1 MDILIRFVLLIK
13 DSMKIT
19 RKRAKKLYKV
29 LEEEKEKIRKENEE
43 GEDDY
48 PYEKWE
54 RERKKIVKRLQKLP
68 GLVEK
73 AASQLEVDRPNRG
86 RKQKLDPEQKTM
98 LFLFAR
104 LTQKS
109 NRDMEAILSLL
120 GPAFD
125 VDVSYKT
132 IERLY
137 SDEEVKTVLHNLF
150 LLLLDEEDVSGDC
163 SGDGT
168 GYSLQAGKHYRS
180 ESKKNGKKFRYVFR
194 LADLKTGMYIGY
206 GYSNKSEKEAFKK
219 AVKFV
224 KRHDIPFQK
233 VRLDKYYSNEKDI
246 QKLGEE
252 VEACVLP
259 KKNLS
264 NFGYEWHEILN
275 KIKEDPYGF
284 LKDYFKR
291 ELSETFFGADKKRF
305 GRKISQRR
313 EDRRETASF
322 ATAILHNL
330 FTIRL
335 PLT

>member
-1 MDILIRFVLLIK
+1 
-13 DSMKIT
+13 MKIT
-19 RKRAKKLYKV
+19 RKRAKKLYEV
-29 LEEEKEKIRKENEE
+29 LEEEKEKIRKENKEE
-43 GEDDY
+43 GDDY
-48 PYEKWE
+48 PYREWE
-54 RERKKIVKRLQKLP
+54 RERKEIVERLQELP
-68 GLVEK
+68 DLVEE
-73 AASQLEVDRPNRG
+73 AASWIEVDRPNRG

-104 LTQKS
+104 LTEKS

-120 GPAFD
+120 GPAFG

-137 SDEEVKTVLHNLF
+137 SDEEVKMVLHNLF
-150 LLLLDEEDVSGDC
+150 LLLIDEEDISGDC

-180 ESKKNGKKFRYVFR
+180 ESKKNGKKYRYVFR
-194 LADLKTGMYIGY
+194 LVDLQTGMYVGY

-219 AVKFV
+219 AVEFV
-224 KRHDIPFQK
+224 KKHDIPLNK
-233 VRLDKYYSNEKDI
+233 VRLDKYYSNRKDLK
-246 QKLGEE
+246 KLGED
-252 VEACVLP
+252 VEAFVLP

-275 KIKEDPYGF
+275 RVKEDPYGF
-284 LKDYFKR
+284 LKNYFKR
-291 ELSETFFGADKKRF
+291 ELSETFFGADKERF

-335 PLT
+335 PPP

>member
-1 MDILIRFVLLIK
+1 MYNFISVGCLLT
-13 DSMKIT
+13 DDMKIT

-29 LEEEKEKIRKENEE
+29 LEEEKEKIRKENEDE
-43 GEDDY
+43 EDDY
-48 PYEKWE
+48 PYKKWE
-54 RERKKIVKRLQKLP
+54 RERKKIVKRLQELP
-68 GLVEK
+68 NLVEK
-73 AASQLEVDRPNRG
+73 AASQLETDRPDRG

-120 GPAFD
+120 GPAFG

-137 SDEEVKTVLHNLF
+137 SDEEVKMVLHNLF
-150 LLLLDEEDVSGDC
+150 LLLLDEENISGDC

-180 ESKKNGKKFRYVFR
+180 EGKKRGDKFRYVFR
-194 LADLKTGMYIGY
+194 LLDLETGMYIGY
-206 GYSNKSEKEAFKK
+206 GYSNKSEKDAFEK

-224 KRHDIPFQK
+224 KKHKIPFNK
-233 VRLDKYYSNEKDI
+233 VRLDKYYSNRKDLR
-246 QKLGEE
+246 KLGGE
-252 VEACVLP
+252 VEALVLP

-275 KIKEDPYGF
+275 KIRENPGGF

-291 ELSETFFGADKKRF
+291 ELSETFFGADKERF

-313 EDRRETASF
+313 KDRRETASF

-335 PLT
+335 PP

>member
-1 MDILIRFVLLIK
+1 
-13 DSMKIT
+13 MKIT
-19 RKRAKKLYKV
+19 RKRAKKLLEV
-29 LEEEKEKIRKENEE
+29 LEEEKEKIREENKEKEE
-43 GEDDY
+43 DY
-48 PYEKWE
+48 PYGKWE
-54 RERKKIVKRLQKLP
+54 RERKKIVERLQELP
-68 GLVEK
+68 NLVEE
-73 AASQLEVDRPNRG
+73 AASKIEVERPNRG
-86 RKQKLDPEQKTM
+86 RKQKLDPAQKTM

-104 LTQKS
+104 LTEKS

-120 GPAFD
+120 GPVFD

-137 SDEEVKTVLHNLF
+137 SDEEVEMVLHNLF
-150 LLLLDEEDVSGDC
+150 LLLLDKANVSGDC

-180 ESKKNGKKFRYVFR
+180 ESKKNGKKYRYVFR
-194 LADLKTGMYIGY
+194 LLDLQTGMYIGY

-224 KRHDIPFQK
+224 KKHNIPLNK
-233 VRLDKYYSNEKDI
+233 IRLDKYYSNKKDL
-246 QKLGEE
+246 KRLGNE
-252 VEACVLP
+252 VEAFILP

-264 NFGYEWHEILN
+264 NFGYQWHKILN
-275 KIKEDPYGF
+275 KIKENPYGF
-284 LKDYFKR
+284 LKNYFKR
-291 ELSETFFGADKKRF
+291 ELSETFFGADKERF
-305 GRKISQRR
+305 GRKISQKR

-335 PLT
+335 SSP

>member
-1 MDILIRFVLLIK
+1 M
-13 DSMKIT
+13 
-19 RKRAKKLYKV
+19 
-29 LEEEKEKIRKENEE
+29 EEEKEKIRKENEE
-43 GEDDY
+43 GGDEY

-54 RERKKIVKRLQKLP
+54 RERKEIVERLRELP
-68 GLVEK
+68 VLVEK
-73 AASQLEVDRPNRG
+73 AASQIEVERPNRG

-120 GPAFD
+120 GPAFGM
-125 VDVSYKT
+125 DVSYKT

-137 SDEEVKTVLHNLF
+137 SDEEVKMVLHNLF
-150 LLLLDEEDVSGDC
+150 LLLLGEKDVSGDC

-168 GYSLQAGKHYRS
+168 GYSLQAGRNYRS

-194 LADLKTGMYIGY
+194 LLDLKTGMYIGY
-206 GYSNKSEKEAFKK
+206 GYSNNSEKEAFKK

-224 KRHDIPFQK
+224 REHGIPLNK

-246 QKLGEE
+246 QELGED
-252 VEACVLP
+252 VEALVLP
-259 KKNLS
+259 KKDLS

-275 KIKEDPYGF
+275 RIKDDPYGF

-291 ELSETFFGADKKRF
+291 ELSETFFGADKERF

-330 FTIRL
+330 FTVRL
-335 PLT
+335 PPP